1 MEAATMVFK
10 VEAKTAIDESRSWV
24 RIARNRL
31 LALANASDDP
41 AALKAAADQL
51 DEMFAAFGDIE
62 CRLRAVD
69 DEWMKLLQPRPARAT
84 AVAGRVELPATTI

>member
-1 MEAATMVFK
+1 MVFK

-41 AALKAAADQL
+41 TALRAAAEQL
-51 DEMFAAFGDIE
+51 DEMYAAFGDIE
-62 CRLRAVD
+62 RRLRAVD
-69 DEWMKLLQPRPARAT
+69 DEWMKLLQPRPARSG
-84 AVAGRVELPATTI
+84 VAGSDLPATT

>member
-31 LALANASDDP
+31 LALADASADP
-41 AALKAAADQL
+41 QALMAAAD
-51 DEMFAAFGDIE
+51 EMAEIFAAISAIE
-62 CRLRAVD
+62 HRLRGVD
-69 DEWMKLLQPRPARAT
+69 AEWKGLLAPRVPGPLNTT
-84 AVAGRVELPATTI
+84 AS

>member
-31 LALANASDDP
+31 LALAPASDDP
-41 AALKAAADQL
+41 AALMAAAEEL
-51 DEMFAAFGDIE
+51 AHMHAAIGEIE
-62 CRLRAVD
+62 RRLRAVD
-69 DEWMKLLQPRPARAT
+69 DEWKGLLTPRPSTRP
-84 AVAGRVELPATTI
+84 VSDRGESATT

>member
-1 MEAATMVFK
+1 MVFK

-31 LALANASDDP
+31 LALASASDDP
-41 AALKAAADQL
+41 AALKAAAEQL

-62 CRLRAVD
+62 RRLRAVD
-69 DEWMKLLQPRPARAT
+69 DEWMKLLQPRPAR
-84 AVAGRVELPATTI
+84 VAAGSELPAATS